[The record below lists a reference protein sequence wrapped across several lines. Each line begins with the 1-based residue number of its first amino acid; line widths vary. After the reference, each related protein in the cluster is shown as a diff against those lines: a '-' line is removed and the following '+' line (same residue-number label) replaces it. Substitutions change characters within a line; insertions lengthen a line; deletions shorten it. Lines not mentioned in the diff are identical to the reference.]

1 MNMAPLKRD
10 ITRDDILDLGEY
22 IKIRKAKK
30 AALLEIKKDRR
41 VALGPFCTLYFEN
54 YDTMWSQI
62 HEMLYIERGGE
73 DQIADELSA
82 YSPLVPKGSELVA
95 TFMIE
100 INDPKQ
106 REIELYRLTH
116 IEEKIYLSINGVK
129 IFAVPEDD
137 IDRTTEDGKT
147 SSIHFLRFPLGEDQV
162 SAFKS
167 GTAEIFAGAEHDHY
181 GHMAVIGPAVQVAL
195 AGDL

>member
-1 MNMAPLKRD
+1 MTPLKRD
-10 ITRDDILDLGEY
+10 ITRDDILDLEDY

-30 AALLEIKKDRR
+30 TALLDIKKDRR

-100 INDPKQ
+100 INDPVQ
-106 REIELYRLTH
+106 REKELYRLTH

-129 IFAVPEDD
+129 TYAVPEGDVE
-137 IDRTTEDGKT
+137 RTTEDGKT
-147 SSIHFLRFPLGEDQV
+147 SSIHFLRFPLNEGQV
-162 SAFKS
+162 SALKS
-167 GTAEIFAGAEHDHY
+167 GSADMIAGAEHENY
-181 GHMAVIGPAVQVAL
+181 GHMAVMGPAVQASL
-195 AGDL
+195 AKDL